1 MDTEVTLGD
10 VDLSTIKTRSL
21 SGVVTLISR
30 SFLQRIIG
38 TAGFFALSVFLGRPE
53 IGLFIAVNDL
63 VSILGYFSDIGLAA
77 SLIQKK
83 DKVSLIDLRT
93 TFTLQQVIVLGLL
106 LLSLGVSPWLFSYYH
121 IQGGGVWLFYSL
133 LTAFFL
139 ASLKTIP
146 SVILERQL
154 KFEILAAVE
163 VVESLVFYALAVLLA
178 WQGGG
183 VASYAW
189 AVLLRGLV
197 GTSLIYLLAPWPV
210 GLAFSKSSLK
220 SLLSFGLPYQLNS
233 LMAVVK
239 DRFVNIV
246 LWKIIGADGVGVI
259 GWAQTWSQLPLRFV
273 MDNVTKVTFP
283 SFARLQDHA
292 DQLKKAIEKT
302 LFFITFLTFPI
313 VAGLAVTAP
322 VLIKIIPRYSKWE
335 AALLPL
341 ALFCFNS
348 ALAAVSTPLTNTL
361 NAIGH
366 VKINTYLMIMWTA
379 LTWGLTPYLAVKYG
393 YVGVAY
399 ATAIIALSSIVPV
412 IIVRRL
418 VAFSLTRA
426 LAAPTAGVAVMLP
439 LAAFLSAVLAPSVA
453 NLATTIV
460 ASGLVYLLVCLIVGG
475 RTLVADGQKFLHAFR
490 QKNK

>member
-361 NAIGH
+361 NAIG
-366 VKINTYLMIMWTA
+366 KISLTFKLMIMWTVLAWILVPA
-379 LTWGLTPYLAVKYG
+379 LTYLYGLNGAALGFTL
-393 YVGVAY
+393 VGLSSF
-399 ATAIIALSSIVPV
+399 IALYLVSKYVNINYRQSVGKPLLGTILMGLVV
-412 IIVRRL
+412 FIVRNLLPTSTLQLTLML
-418 VAFSLTRA
+418 V
-426 LAAPTAGVAVMLP
+426 
-439 LAAFLSAVLAPSVA
+439 
-453 NLATTIV
+453 
-460 ASGLVYLLVCLIVGG
+460 SGCLVYTAAILILEPKIFKLIKDLLKGF
-475 RTLVADGQKFLHAFR
+475 K
-490 QKNK
+490 K

>member
-1 MDTEVTLGD
+1 MDPEVTLGD

-106 LLSLGVSPWLFSYYH
+106 LLSLAVSSWLFSYYH

-154 KFEILAAVE
+154 KFEVLAAVE
-163 VVESLVFYALAVLLA
+163 VIESLVFYALAVLLA
-178 WQGGG
+178 WRGGG

-197 GTSLIYLLAPWPV
+197 GTGLIYLLAPWPL
-210 GLAFSKSSLK
+210 GLAFSRSSLK
-220 SLLSFGLPYQLNS
+220 SLLSFGLPYQINS
-233 LMAVVK
+233 LMAVIK

-246 LWKIIGADGVGVI
+246 LWKIIGADGVGII

-283 SFARLQDHA
+283 AYARLQDHA
-292 DQLKKAIEKT
+292 GELKKAIEKT
-302 LFFITFLTFPI
+302 LFLIAFVTFPL
-313 VAGLAVTAP
+313 VGGLAVVAP
-322 VLIKIIPRYSKWE
+322 MFVKVIPRYSKWE

-341 ALFCFNS
+341 ALYCLNS
-348 ALAAVSTPLTNTL
+348 ALAAVSTPLTNAL
-361 NAIGH
+361 NAIGK
-366 VKINTYLMIMWTA
+366 VKINTYLMLMWTV
-379 LTWGLTPYLAVKYG
+379 LTWALTPYLAVRFG

-399 ATAIIALSSIVPV
+399 ATAIIALSSVVPV

-418 VAFSLTRA
+418 TRFSLSRA
-426 LAAPTAGVAVMLP
+426 LGAPTLAVLVMLP
-439 LAAFLSAVLAPSVA
+439 LAYFLSTALPPSLP
-453 NLATTIV
+453 NLLV
-460 ASGLVYLLVCLIVGG
+460 NVGASGLVYLMVCLIIGG
-475 RTLVADGQKFLHAFR
+475 RELLADGQTILHAFR